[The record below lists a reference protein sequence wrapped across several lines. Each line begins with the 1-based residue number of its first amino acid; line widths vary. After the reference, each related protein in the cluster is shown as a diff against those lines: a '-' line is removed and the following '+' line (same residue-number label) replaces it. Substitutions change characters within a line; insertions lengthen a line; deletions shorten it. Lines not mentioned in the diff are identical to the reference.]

1 MKKMMKKLIAMAA
14 VLVMIVT
21 LLPAVGA
28 KAEEKPTTG
37 SVTITKNDTDNTSGS
52 YGTVKGAKFTFYK
65 IASFTVGEDGYAD
78 WTVEN
83 DFATLNITKDDLG
96 NLSTENIES
105 KVDQAIK
112 LINDNKIVGTE
123 SNETNENGVVTVSD
137 LSFGYY
143 LIVET
148 TTPTN
153 YVASKPFFVAI
164 PSANNYNDSNKP
176 ATGWVY
182 NIEVAPK
189 NEEIPPIEKEA
200 DVTSAEIGQT
210 VDYTITGP
218 AVPTY
223 DSSYDE
229 NTLVYAITDT
239 MSKGL
244 TFNNDIT
251 VYKESVDDTN
261 NKLTIG
267 TDYTVTGP
275 TTDTNGTTIKVSL
288 TTTAIKALV
297 GQKIIVTYT
306 ADVNENA
313 LVGKDAITN
322 EAKLEYTNKPGSTF
336 NGDPVTNKV
345 YSFKI
350 KVNKIGENNQ
360 ALEGATFGLYRDA
373 ACTDNNK
380 IAEATSDSS
389 GVVTFENS
397 NKEITLDVGTYYLKE
412 LSAPNGYTILATPFE
427 VTIKD
432 DTENDTQ
439 DYDFSYSLNNEEDK
453 TISDD
458 GIITVNVRNNK
469 GFSLPSTGGAGTYLF
484 TIGGIVI
491 MAGAAFA
498 LIAMK
503 KRA

>member
-1 MKKMMKKLIAMAA
+1 MSATEKM
-14 VLVMIVT
+14 
-21 LLPAVGA
+21 
-28 KAEEKPTTG
+28 EEV
-37 SVTITKNDTDNTSGS
+37 S
-52 YGTVKGAKFTFYK
+52 
-65 IASFTVGEDGYAD
+65 
-78 WTVEN
+78 W
-83 DFATLNITKDDLG
+83 
-96 NLSTENIES
+96 

-182 NIEVAPK
+182 DINVEPK
-189 NEEIPPIEKEA
+189 NEKIPPIEKDA
-200 DVTSAEIGQT
+200 DVTSAELGQIIYYT
-210 VDYTITGP
+210 VTGP

-223 DSSYDE
+223 DQSYDDT
-229 NTLVYAITDT
+229 TLKYTITDIL
-239 MSKGL
+239 SKGL
-244 TFNNDIT
+244 TFEGNTTIK
-251 VYKESVDDTN
+251 VYKDSIDAGNLLELTN
-261 NKLTIG
+261 
-267 TDYTVTGP
+267 DYTL
-275 TTDTNGTTIKVSL
+275 TDPVSDDNGTTISISL
-288 TTTAIKALV
+288 TQQAIKVLADHE
-297 GQKIIVTYT
+297 IIVTYS
-306 ADVNENA
+306 AKVNENA
-313 LVGKDAITN
+313 VVGKDAITN
-322 EAKLEYTNKPGSTF
+322 AVKLEYTNSPNTTF
-336 NGDPVTNKV
+336 EGDPITNKV
-345 YSFKI
+345 YSFQI
-350 KVNKIGENNQ
+350 KVNKTGDDGK
-360 ALEGATFGLYRDA
+360 ALEGAKFGLYRDQD
-373 ACTDNNK
+373 CTEK
-380 IAEATSDSS
+380 IAEATSGKD
-389 GVVTFENS
+389 GAVVFKDTE
-397 NKEITLDVGTYYLKE
+397 NKEIILDEGTYYLKE

-432 DTENDTQ
+432 NTENDTQ